1 MSRYRTII
9 VVERARVLNGEVQ
22 AWEHERMEWL
32 YDGGDAHAAGDDFD
46 QANDGYN
53 LLTILKRNK

>member
-9 VVERARVLNGEVQ
+9 VLERAILLNGEVQ
-22 AWEHERMEWL
+22 AWELERSEWL
-32 YDGGDAHAAGDDFD
+32 YDGKDPHAAGDDFD

-53 LLTILKRNK
+53 LLTILKRNR